1 MSQLRSCHK
10 ASVFG
15 MVHRRAI
22 NLGSARRGVS
32 SMPVQVEPTRAE
44 IARGALDARNL
55 EKAVRALHLNGL
67 VVVKDVVPHHAI
79 DLLNEKMVQDALVLQ
94 ARGED
99 GPFNYNQGNLQ
110 LDPPPIAKYFIPSI
124 FTNPIATQITSGI
137 LGPRPQWTFCSANAA
152 MPAAPG
158 APPPERQPVHSD
170 ADFAHPAHPFALVVN
185 VPLTKMA
192 PANGSTE
199 LWLGTHQ
206 GGGGA
211 AADDSGGVGQQLGAH
226 GERASGRIDPR
237 HLRARV
243 AAGRPPVQPVV
254 DKGSVVI
261 RDLRLWHAGMPHRGT
276 GAEARA
282 RVMLAMIHFAPWYRG
297 RMRLQFGSSIAGILE
312 EEERAGRL
320 GLEVPVDWVSDE
332 VALKAYMNRGFGN
345 SYDFDQDD

>member
-124 FTNPIATQITSGI
+124 FTSKPHRHPNY
-137 LGPRPQWTFCSANAA
+137 LGYPRPPSPMDLLLRQCRDAGSAGRAA
-152 MPAAPG
+152 AGKTARALGRRLRAPAAPVRARRQRAADQDG
-158 APPPERQPVHSD
+158 AGQRVDGAVARHAS
-170 ADFAHPAHPFALVVN
+170 
-185 VPLTKMA
+185 
-192 PANGSTE
+192 
-199 LWLGTHQ
+199 
-206 GGGGA
+206 GGGA

-297 RMRLQFGSSIAGILE
+297 RMRLQFGRSIASILE

-320 GLEVPVDWVSDE
+320 GLEVPVDWTSDE
-332 VALKAYMNRGFGN
+332 EALKAYMNRGFGN